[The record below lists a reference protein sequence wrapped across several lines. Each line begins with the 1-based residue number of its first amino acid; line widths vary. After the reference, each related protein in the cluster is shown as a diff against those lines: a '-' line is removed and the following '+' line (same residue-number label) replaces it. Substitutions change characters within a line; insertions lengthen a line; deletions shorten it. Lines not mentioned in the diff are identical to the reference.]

1 MKIVD
6 KKLLFV
12 SSSERDSGT
21 IADFYLSLPSHLVT
35 CRSHQRLRMILNDLV
50 LPYTW
55 FNVQE
60 TNRTFEVV
68 ENGTAFTVT
77 LTKGSYNALQL
88 RDHLI
93 VVLNAASAGSG
104 QSYTYAVTF
113 NDIDTKYSF
122 SIDAPV
128 VALGA
133 NSITCAGPSHK
144 LLGFAKAAVNTFVGS
159 SLTSSHSISTIFT
172 DALLL
177 HSDLPNTN
185 VDKGTGLKQT
195 FHLSNVFAKIPINTS
210 PFNNIIFENQN
221 DDYLLNIPDRTV
233 TQMRFYFTTVEHE
246 SIVLNDEFSFTLK
259 VEVVEDDEKT
269 LVEQNSGL
277 GELLRLL
284 VMQQHHQIT
293 QSKK

>member
-1 MKIVD
+1 MKVVD
-6 KKLLFV
+6 KKLLFI
-12 SSSERDSGT
+12 SSSERDSGEV
-21 IADFYLSLPSHLVT
+21 ADFYMSLPSHLVT
-35 CRSHQRLRMILNDLV
+35 CRSHQRLRLILNDLV

-55 FNVQE
+55 FNVQD
-60 TNRTFEVV
+60 TNRTFDVV
-68 ENGTAFTVT
+68 ENGSAFTVT

-88 RDHLI
+88 RDHL
-93 VVLNAASAGSG
+93 VATLNAASLSSG
-104 QSYTYAVTF
+104 QSYTYSIVF
-113 NDIDTKYSF
+113 NEIDSKYLF
-122 SIDAPV
+122 SINAPV
-128 VALGA
+128 GV
-133 NSITCAGPSHK
+133 NTITCSNHSHK
-144 LLGFAKAAVNTFVGS
+144 LLGFAEAVTNTFAGS
-159 SLTSSHSISTIFT
+159 SLSSSHSISTIFT

-210 PFNNIIFENQN
+210 PFNNIIFENLN

-233 TQMRFYFTTVEHE
+233 TQMRFYFTTVEHKP
-246 SIVLNDEFSFTLK
+246 IVLNDDFSFTLK
-259 VEVVEDDEKT
+259 IEVVEDDEKT

-284 VMQQHHQIT
+284 VMQQHHQIQ